1 MSKQLRITVVRPDG
15 TKVWT
20 ASYAE
25 SGIAV
30 LAITD
35 RGLFCNGTE
44 EPIVGPVF
52 IRIEH
57 G

>member
-1 MSKQLRITVVRPDG
+1 M
-15 TKVWT
+15 VWS
-20 ASYAE
+20 AGYAE

-35 RGLFCNGTE
+35 RGLLCDTSE

>member
-1 MSKQLRITVVRPDG
+1 VTKQLRITVVRRDG
-15 TKVWT
+15 TAVWT
-20 ASYAE
+20 QSYAD

-35 RGLFCNGTE
+35 RGLLCDASE
-44 EPIVGPVF
+44 DPIVGPVF